1 MNALY
6 TLDIKNVDYLKEKL
20 ALKFKKIEI
29 LQINFNESEF
39 LKSQKE
45 YILKLIN
52 TFDDM
57 TQDSD
62 FIIVI
67 APQNSGVVGKIELSL
82 QLAKNLNCPIFE
94 DEILEKVK
102 AINPNSKLVITDD
115 LSEILSLK
123 QNIIT
128 PLKFEYQLRKE
139 AKRLKKHI
147 ILPEGDDDRILM
159 AAHNVLQDECVK
171 ISIIADKQSIKN
183 KEYTLGIDLKNA
195 NIIEI
200 NSSDLLVKF
209 ADEIYELRKQKGI
222 SKEQVLNMAS
232 DRNYFATMMVKNN
245 LADAVVS
252 GAVGTTA
259 DTIRPALQLIK
270 TKPNTSVV
278 SGLFFMVLDE
288 ELLVYADCAININP
302 DANILADIAIT
313 SAKTAL
319 SFGLDPHVAI
329 LSYSTADSG
338 SGQSVEMIKQAKQ
351 IAADLDKTLKIVGPI
366 QYDAAVDKVV
376 ASKKMPSSDVAGSA
390 NVFVFPDLNSANICY
405 KAVQRS
411 ANALAIGPI
420 LQGLK
425 KPVNDLSRGA
435 LTQDIINTILI
446 SAIQAGGDE

>member
-6 TLDIKNVDYLKEKL
+6 TLDTKNVDYLKEKL

-82 QLAKNLNCPIFE
+82 KLAKNLNCPIFE

-222 SKEQVLNMAS
+222 SKEQALNMAS

-302 DANILADIAIT
+302 DANMLADIAIT

-319 SFGLDPHVAI
+319 SFGLDPHVAM

-351 IAADLDKTLKIVGPI
+351 IATDLDKTLKIVAPI